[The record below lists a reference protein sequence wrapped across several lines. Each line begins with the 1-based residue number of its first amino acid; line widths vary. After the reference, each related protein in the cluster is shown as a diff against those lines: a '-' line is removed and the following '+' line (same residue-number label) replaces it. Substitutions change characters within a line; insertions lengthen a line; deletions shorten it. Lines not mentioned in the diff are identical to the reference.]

1 MFFIMI
7 VEHLCSTCNS
17 VRLMFY
23 FFRHRRAQV
32 YYGKGVSNMD
42 KKFYT
47 VQEFFE
53 LTGHAIAKNTIY
65 KYIRDG
71 KIPAKRFGDRHL
83 ILASFVDEFMNNP
96 AFNVE

>member
-1 MFFIMI
+1 MI
-7 VEHLCSTCNS
+7 EHSCSIKILDRMS
-17 VRLMFY
+17 SY
-23 FFRHRRAQV
+23 FFRDCSAQV
-32 YYGKGVSNMD
+32 YYDKEVSNMD

-83 ILASFVDEFMNNP
+83 ILASFVNEFMNNP
-96 AFNVE
+96 NFSVE

>member
-1 MFFIMI
+1 M
-7 VEHLCSTCNS
+7 E
-17 VRLMFY
+17 
-23 FFRHRRAQV
+23 
-32 YYGKGVSNMD
+32 

-47 VQEFFE
+47 VNEFHQ
-53 LTGHAIAKNTIY
+53 LTGKTVAKNTIY
-65 KYIRDG
+65 KYIKEG